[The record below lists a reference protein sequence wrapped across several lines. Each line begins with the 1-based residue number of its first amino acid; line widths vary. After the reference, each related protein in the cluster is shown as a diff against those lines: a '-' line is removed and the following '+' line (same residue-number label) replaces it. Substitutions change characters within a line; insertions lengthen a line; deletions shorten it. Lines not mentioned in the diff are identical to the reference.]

1 MVNPTKKE
9 RLVVRVDGQRK
20 QQATELANSMGTDL
34 SNLINMF
41 LAQMVEDRALPFTPT
56 AYKPKS
62 GLDKALEEV
71 KNGEVTMRS
80 AQDLYKHFDEIA
92 GTKDD

>member
-1 MVNPTKKE
+1 MINPPKKE

-20 QQATELANSMGTDL
+20 QQAAELANSMGTDL

-41 LAQMVEDRALPFTPT
+41 LAQLVEDNALPFTPT
-56 AYKPKS
+56 AHKPIS
-62 GLDKALEEV
+62 DLDKALEEV
-71 KNGEVTMRS
+71 KNGEVTMHS
-80 AQDLYKHFDEIA
+80 AEDFFKHFDEIA